1 MTIFTDGPIVRRS
14 RNLLDEVTTGQ
25 FGAARA
31 AAQEGWIRSPT
42 SSGRRNAEIV
52 EQERGK
58 FERPGFPAYGVPEV
72 RSEPE
77 TPMLSAE
84 QARQRVQDA
93 GLPLTVP
100 EEGIREG
107 VLDILMERKQEELQR
122 QFVLDN
128 APASTVPLQ
137 LLASFAASSIDPI
150 NIGAA
155 FVPVYGQARYASML
169 ANATSRLGRAGVRAR
184 VGAVQGAVGTAL
196 VEPIVLSAASRE
208 QADYGL
214 VDSLSN
220 IAFGA
225 VLGGGLHTLGGAISD
240 FRARRL
246 ATPEEPSGTP
256 SPGAEGATRPDPQEV
271 SYARLA
277 FADDPAPGI
286 SAAIRRQIE
295 LDAPA
300 RRQQAARQAQEELLP
315 TLRGEL
321 EEIAQGRLPNVR
333 DLRNEQ
339 QQITREL
346 EGLDQTFRA
355 RAKAFQ
361 REEGL
366 SRKQAESAARRQI
379 VAERERLQERN
390 LEISERLDVNRQ
402 AELARADIGRIRRG
416 DVPERFI
423 SRVDERA
430 EQIASGFEFTKTAR
444 AVAEASPWPI
454 RQAALRSAVAQAATG
469 RRVDVEPIFALNDPA
484 TRQASLRQLKAKVED
499 SSPAGQGRLDEDG
512 LAASRHAD
520 EASQSS
526 DGTDL
531 ESARAMLDE
540 ELAITEEMARQAG
553 FDLSAALRE
562 ADELTADAETFAA
575 AFRAAAI
582 CRTRN

>member
-169 ANATSRLGRAGVRAR
+169 ASATSRLGRAGVRAR

-246 ATPEEPSGTP
+246 ATPEDPDASTP
-256 SPGAEGATRPDPQEV
+256 PGAEGATRPDTQEV
-271 SYARLA
+271 SYTRLA

-339 QQITREL
+339 QQIALEL

-390 LEISERLDVNRQ
+390 LEISERLDVNLQ